1 MSSVINKIA
10 PIITKKLFIG
20 TINDPKPRYLFAVIN
35 KSTNKEYPVNA
46 LWIQQKWNTSLNAN
60 IKTEG
65 KIEQL
70 TMLSAIIKCHPN
82 TAKIV

>member
-1 MSSVINKIA
+1 
-10 PIITKKLFIG
+10 
-20 TINDPKPRYLFAVIN
+20 
-35 KSTNKEYPVNA
+35 

-60 IKTEG
+60 IKIEG